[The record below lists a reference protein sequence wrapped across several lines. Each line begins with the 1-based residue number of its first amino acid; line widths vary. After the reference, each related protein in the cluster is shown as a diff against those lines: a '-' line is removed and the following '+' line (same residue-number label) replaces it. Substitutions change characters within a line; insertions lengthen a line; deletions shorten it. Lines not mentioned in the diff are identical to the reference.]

1 MNITADSRTFKVM
14 WNVICSFLAKAIVAA
29 VVLAMVPLT
38 LTCLGE
44 YRNGVWLTV
53 SGILVWMDQM
63 DIGLGNG
70 LRNRLAQHV
79 AREEMQEAKAVVS
92 STFVMLIVIVVPLAL
107 LLSLLIWECNIWAAL
122 NASQAEVPEL
132 RVALFAA
139 LLLVSGTFV
148 MKFVGNVYMGMQ
160 VPSINNL
167 LLALGQS
174 LALLLT
180 WLLWKTGNADFLTIT
195 IANTAA
201 PLAIWLLS
209 YPITFW
215 RVFPQLRPSLKAV
228 NLHSAMELGNLG
240 VKFFW
245 LQVAAIIQFS
255 TANLMIS
262 HFFTPQM
269 VTPFQ
274 VAYRYMGIALTAF
287 SVICMPLW
295 NATTDAYERGDMDW
309 IRSMDR
315 KMNLLM
321 LALATGLMLM
331 AVVSP
336 WVYAFWVGDKTHI
349 PTAMTALMALYVFML
364 VLSMR
369 YSYILNGVGALR
381 LQMYMTVMTVVYI
394 PAAWLVSTTT
404 RSMTAF
410 LLVMCLCNLPGIVVN
425 VIQYNK
431 ILNGKATGLWKVI

>member
-1 MNITADSRTFKVM
+1 MNITADSRTFKVV

-70 LRNRLAQHV
+70 LRNRLAQHM
-79 AREEMQEAKAVVS
+79 AHEDAQSAKAVVS
-92 STFVMLIVIVVPLAL
+92 STAVMLVIIVVPLAL
-107 LLSLLIWECNIWAAL
+107 LLSLLIWQCDVWAAL
-122 NASQAEVPEL
+122 GASRAEVPEL
-132 RVALFAA
+132 RVALLAA
-139 LLLVSGTFV
+139 LMLVSGTFV

-160 VPSINNL
+160 MPSVNNL

-180 WLLWKTGNADFLTIT
+180 WLLWKAGKADFLAIAV
-195 IANTAA
+195 ANTAA
-201 PLAIWLLS
+201 PLVVWMLS

-215 RVFPQLRPSLKAV
+215 RVFPQLRPSLRTV
-228 NLHSAMELGNLG
+228 SLRSALELGNLG

-245 LQVAAIIQFS
+245 LQVAALIQFS
-255 TANLMIS
+255 SANLLIS

-274 VAYRYMGIALTAF
+274 VAFRYMGIALTAF

-295 NATTDAYERGDMDW
+295 NATTDAYERGDMAW
-309 IRSMDR
+309 IRGMDR

-321 LALATGLMLM
+321 TALVAGLALMV
-331 AVVSP
+331 VVSP
-336 WVYAFWVGDKTHI
+336 WVYAFWVGDKTHV
-349 PTAMTALMALYVFML
+349 PTAMTVLMAFYVFLL

-394 PAAWLVSTTT
+394 PAAWLASTTL

-410 LLVMCLCNLPGIVVN
+410 LMVMCLCNLPGIVVN